1 MSWEELLTKVKQHG
15 ETLDVAGKRRS
26 MTSLAE
32 SLGLPSEEMTSR
44 DTVGTRTRKLRSFS
58 GAKDSEPG
66 VVDYDTWRMYAS
78 SVVDSTRLSENERK
92 RILIDSLLR
101 PALDIATTLD
111 ATKTSQ
117 DLLHVLDHHYGEV
130 SDGYELYTQFRSS
143 IQDVKETACEYL
155 QKLHLLALKATQREG
170 MRKQHIAKEVIR
182 QFESGCADEDLLN
195 RIDIRGLLE
204 DETLP
209 SVDEVLLLVRTEES
223 RRKEKKLRLKARN
236 ARANMLKVQESD
248 MAAEM
253 ASLQK
258 KVEALTLQL
267 QSQTT
272 PGAQGGGVQPGTYSP
287 TGHQPGASSFQG
299 QPQRT
304 DLAPRRGRGSG
315 RRGQRGQQFG
325 RGRRTTGFY
334 FLCGQDG
341 HFQAACSCPRNAE
354 LVQQRLLA
362 SVQRTD
368 WAQHSPQGNE

>member
-1 MSWEELLTKVKQHG
+1 
-15 ETLDVAGKRRS
+15 
-26 MTSLAE
+26 
-32 SLGLPSEEMTSR
+32 
-44 DTVGTRTRKLRSFS
+44 
-58 GAKDSEPG
+58 
-66 VVDYDTWRMYAS
+66 MYAS

-304 DLAPRRGRGSG
+304 DLAPRRVVAPVAGDKEDSSLAEVGGWQGSVSCVARMVIFRLPARVQGMLSWSSRDYLLQFRGLMGLSIAL
-315 RRGQRGQQFG
+315 RE
-325 RGRRTTGFY
+325 TS
-334 FLCGQDG
+334 
-341 HFQAACSCPRNAE
+341 SC
-354 LVQQRLLA
+354 LWCYGDQQRHQKWRVPRMIKKTRNKQDTFQTLQCR
-362 SVQRTD
+362 S
-368 WAQHSPQGNE
+368 

>member
-1 MSWEELLTKVKQHG
+1 
-15 ETLDVAGKRRS
+15 
-26 MTSLAE
+26 
-32 SLGLPSEEMTSR
+32 MTSR

-325 RGRRTTGFY
+325 RGRRTTGFC

-354 LVQQRLLA
+354 LVQRRLLA

-368 WAQHSPQGNE
+368 GAQHSPQGNE

>member
-1 MSWEELLTKVKQHG
+1 
-15 ETLDVAGKRRS
+15 
-26 MTSLAE
+26 
-32 SLGLPSEEMTSR
+32 
-44 DTVGTRTRKLRSFS
+44 
-58 GAKDSEPG
+58 
-66 VVDYDTWRMYAS
+66 MYAS

-299 QPQRT
+299 QP
-304 DLAPRRGRGSG
+304 
-315 RRGQRGQQFG
+315 
-325 RGRRTTGFY
+325 
-334 FLCGQDG
+334 
-341 HFQAACSCPRNAE
+341 
-354 LVQQRLLA
+354 
-362 SVQRTD
+362 
-368 WAQHSPQGNE
+368 

>member
-1 MSWEELLTKVKQHG
+1 
-15 ETLDVAGKRRS
+15 
-26 MTSLAE
+26 
-32 SLGLPSEEMTSR
+32 
-44 DTVGTRTRKLRSFS
+44 
-58 GAKDSEPG
+58 
-66 VVDYDTWRMYAS
+66 MYAS

-236 ARANMLKVQESD
+236 ARANMLNRI
-248 MAAEM
+248 MN
-253 ASLQK
+253 
-258 KVEALTLQL
+258 
-267 QSQTT
+267 
-272 PGAQGGGVQPGTYSP
+272 
-287 TGHQPGASSFQG
+287 
-299 QPQRT
+299 T
-304 DLAPRRGRGSG
+304 DAI
-315 RRGQRGQQFG
+315 
-325 RGRRTTGFY
+325 
-334 FLCGQDG
+334 
-341 HFQAACSCPRNAE
+341 
-354 LVQQRLLA
+354 
-362 SVQRTD
+362 
-368 WAQHSPQGNE
+368 